1 MSNLMGKPAPAFTL
15 FDTEKKAVN
24 LADYKGKNVVV
35 LFFPLAFTG
44 VCTTELCSIRDNIG
58 VYNSANAEVLGISVD
73 SLFTLGKFK
82 EEQKLNFSLLSD
94 FNKSASKAFDVLY
107 ETFPAF
113 EMQGVSKRAA
123 FVIDKEGVIQYAE
136 VCPTPG
142 DLPNFAAIQPPQFEA
157 FKNLTPS
164 EIAGLAVYLGSAE
177 SSGMTGQ
184 SIHVDGGMVLS

>member
-1 MSNLMGKPAPAFTL
+1 MSISIGQVAPAFTL
-15 FDTEKKAVN
+15 FDTDKKAVS

-58 VYNSANAEVLGISVD
+58 VYNTANAEVLGISVD

-82 EEQKLNFSLLSD
+82 DEQKLNFSLLSD
-94 FNKSASKAFDVLY
+94 FNKAAATSFGVLY

-113 EMQGVSKRAA
+113 EMQGVAKRSA
-123 FVIDKEGVIQYAE
+123 FVVDKEGVVQYAE

-142 DLPNFAAIQPPQFEA
+142 DLPNFEAIQ
-157 FKNLTPS
+157 T
-164 EIAGLAVYLGSAE
+164 
-177 SSGMTGQ
+177 
-184 SIHVDGGMVLS
+184 VLNTLN